1 MCLKA
6 KILPLVGAF
15 QKWKSPRN
23 SGLPKL
29 LLPKYKRPDRPN
41 SSKTREVR
49 QLLYIAPSSQRRR
62 HEEKKKELINMS
74 IEHYRTAHGLA
85 SLTWISAYFSPAS
98 SRCFKV
104 CRTCWAH
111 IWHICTRACFFI
123 GNLCWWRRSSAR
135 GAKTCDGLLTR
146 SFSVLMPML
155 LDVTCWNHLKPT
167 QNLIY
172 SSLHPTLR
180 PSSKMNCHRAAACL

>member
-74 IEHYRTAHGLA
+74 IEHYRTCPWPSISNMNFQH
-85 SLTWISAYFSPAS
+85 ISALQVQDVSRFVGHVEPTFGTFVQELVFSLG
-98 SRCFKV
+98 
-104 CRTCWAH
+104 
-111 IWHICTRACFFI
+111 ICAD
-123 GNLCWWRRSSAR
+123 
-135 GAKTCDGLLTR
+135 GAGLLRVGPKLVMDFWLEAFR
-146 SFSVLMPML
+146 SWCP
-155 LDVTCWNHLKPT
+155 C
-167 QNLIY
+167 
-172 SSLHPTLR
+172 
-180 PSSKMNCHRAAACL
+180 C